1 MISFLRKI
9 LNSWAVLGILG
20 LVLAAFILTG
30 VRDPLAGRGGDQT
43 VAKIGGARLGASELL
58 TEINNR
64 IHQAQKQQPEL
75 TVASAVQQ
83 GADNEIREA
92 MIQRLSLDEL
102 MRKFGVKAGTNA
114 VSDMVAAE
122 PAFQVAGKFDSK
134 TYEALLRTNNLTPK
148 QYEAQVSSSMAAQ
161 QVTAAVAR
169 GWKLPDSVLVNF
181 ASMLQQQR
189 VGTLA
194 QITLA
199 QAGPPPAV
207 DDVAVKAF
215 YTKNSARYSSPELR
229 SFRYFTLNLDSV
241 SSSVN
246 ITDADIQ
253 KYYTEHAVEFGGIEE
268 RTLEQATLDSKA
280 AAEAL
285 IAKIKSGGNF
295 AETAK
300 AMVPGLADADIARG
314 ITTEKDLAK
323 DIKPDMAKAVF
334 TLPANAISQPVET
347 ELGFQVFHVA
357 SIKAAKASALDAAAR
372 AQISQQL
379 KKDKSID
386 KLADVSKQID
396 EAAVARKSFD
406 ALAKMANATPQSV
419 QPLSRRGGTATG
431 VADPNAITLQPMLK
445 LAFDQRPGDPLSLQV
460 IDDTHFAIVDVLS
473 IVKSAPRALDS
484 IKQVVVA
491 EWQHEQQ
498 ILKAKAAGDAIL
510 ADVKKGKS
518 LVELAK
524 ARGYAAR
531 SDIKLRWLDAER
543 PDAKVPAP
551 LLKLF
556 QLKKGETTVVPSTDG
571 NGVVVVRLDEI
582 LNQPA
587 DKNNALFLNLK
598 IQVDRMNGT
607 EAQAQIMIAARN
619 DMGVSR
625 NQNAIKQ
632 LHNQL
637 VGNSN

>member
-64 IHQAQKQQPEL
+64 IHQVQKQQPEL
-75 TVASAVQQ
+75 TVAAAVQQ
-83 GADNEIREA
+83 GADNDIREA

-102 MRKFGVKAGTNA
+102 MRKFGIKAGTNA

-199 QAGPPPAV
+199 QAGLPPQV
-207 DDVAVKAF
+207 DEAALKVF
-215 YTKNSARYSSPELR
+215 YTKNSARYSAPELR
-229 SFRYFTLNLDSV
+229 SFRYFTLNMDSV
-241 SSSVN
+241 SNSV
-246 ITDADIQ
+246 TVSETDIQ

-268 RTLEQATLDSKA
+268 RTLEQATLDTKA
-280 AAEAL
+280 AADTF
-285 IAKIKSGGNF
+285 IAKVKSGGSF

-300 AMVPGLADADIARG
+300 AMVPGLTEADIARG

-323 DIKPDMAKAVF
+323 DIKPEMAKSVF
-334 TLPANAISQPVET
+334 TLPANGLSQPIET
-347 ELGFQVFHVA
+347 ELGFQVFHIA
-357 SIKAAKASALDAAAR
+357 SIKVAKASALDAAAR
-372 AQISQQL
+372 TQITQQI
-379 KKDKSID
+379 KKDKSTD
-386 KLADVSKQID
+386 KLADLSKQID

-406 ALAKMANATPQSV
+406 ALSKMASATPQTTA
-419 QPLSRRGGTATG
+419 PLSRRGGTATG
-431 VADPNAITLQPMLK
+431 IADPNAAALQPMLK

-460 IDDTHFAIVDVLS
+460 IDDTHFAVVDVLS
-473 IVKSAPRALDS
+473 VIKSAARPLES
-484 IKQVVVA
+484 IKPVVAA

-498 ILKAKAAGDAIL
+498 IFKAKAAGDAIL
-510 ADVKKGKS
+510 AETKKGKS
-518 LVELAK
+518 LVALAK
-524 ARGYAAR
+524 AHGYAAR

-556 QLKKGETTVVPSTDG
+556 QLKKGETTVVPSPDG
-571 NGVVVVRLDEI
+571 NGVVLVKLDEI
-582 LNQPA
+582 INQPSG
-587 DKNNALFLNLK
+587 KSNALFQNLK
-598 IQVDRMNGT
+598 SQVDRMNGT
-607 EAQAQIMIAARN
+607 EAQSQILIAARN
-619 DMGVSR
+619 ELGVSR
-625 NQNAIKQ
+625 NQAAIKA

-637 VGNSN
+637 VGSSN